1 MTVSFC
7 VKKADIFSSY
17 VQCKAFFGSVCSL
30 TFTPVSLVPSRSI
43 ADWLKAPDTMF
54 LLDFIKP
61 EFLLLRVRERYRAYS
76 YQKFIRASGL
86 TGTYTLTPHIG
97 FSHTFL
103 PSLLMFYDGFSSNIW
118 GHFSLLCWLTNM
130 KVTSFSD
137 SCLAF
142 WLWNLSKA

>member
-1 MTVSFC
+1 MKVSFC
-7 VKKADIFSSY
+7 IKKADIFLSFSSY

-61 EFLLLRVRERYRAYS
+61 EFLLLRVRDMADS
-76 YQKFIRASGL
+76 HQKFIRASGL
-86 TGTYTLTPHIG
+86 AGTYTLTPHIG

-103 PSLLMFYDGFSSNIW
+103 PSVLMFYDGFSGNIW
-118 GHFSLLCWLTNM
+118 GHFSLSCWLTNR

-137 SCLAF
+137 SSLAF
-142 WLWNLSKA
+142 